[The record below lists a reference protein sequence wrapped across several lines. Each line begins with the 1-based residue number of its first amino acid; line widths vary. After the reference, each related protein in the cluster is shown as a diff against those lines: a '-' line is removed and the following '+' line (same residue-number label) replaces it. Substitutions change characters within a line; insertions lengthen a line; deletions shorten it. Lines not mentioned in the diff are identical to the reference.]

1 MELVRGLHNLQPRHC
16 GCALTIGNFDGVH
29 LGHQAMLDTLGLA
42 AQRLGVPPVL
52 LTFEPHPLEALR
64 PEQAPTRLTP
74 LRDKLAALAETP
86 LQRVVVARFGAV
98 LAGMSAEAFV
108 DELLIGRLGVRHLLI
123 GDDFRFGRARR
134 GDYAMLAEASR
145 RHGFELDR
153 LETLATE
160 DGERISSTRVR
171 AALAAGDLGE
181 AEDLLG
187 RPYTLS
193 GRVVRG
199 DAIGRRL
206 GFPTANIAFR
216 ANQRP
221 ALGGIFTVSVEGV
234 ADRPL
239 PGVANVGTRP
249 AVGGKRHL
257 LEVHLLDWQGRLYGC
272 HLQVRFLQR
281 LREEWHFDSLD
292 ALSAQIGRDVDQA
305 RALFNDNPL
314 SDPTPR
320 TAT

>member
-1 MELVRGLHNLQPRHC
+1 MELVRGLHNLQPRHH

-29 LGHQAMLDTLGLA
+29 LGHQAMLDTLCINA
-42 AQRLGVPPVL
+42 ERLGVPPAL

-64 PEQAPTRLTP
+64 PEQAPTRITP
-74 LRDKLAALAETP
+74 LRDKLAALADTP
-86 LQRVVVARFGAV
+86 LARVLVARFGPD
-98 LAGMSAEAFV
+98 LSGMSAEAFI
-108 DELLIGRLGVRHLLI
+108 ETLLIERLGVRFLLI
-123 GDDFRFGRARR
+123 GDDFRFGRARA
-134 GDYAMLAEASR
+134 GDFSMLAAAAE

-171 AALAAGDLGE
+171 GALAEGDLAE

-187 RPYTLS
+187 RPYELS

-199 DAIGRRL
+199 DAIGRQL
-206 GFPTANIAFR
+206 GFRTANIAFR
-216 ANQRP
+216 PNQRP

-239 PGVANVGTRP
+239 PAVANVGTRP
-249 AVGGKRHL
+249 AVGGRKHL
-257 LEVHLLDWQGRLYGC
+257 LEVHLLDWQGTLYGC
-272 HLQVRFLQR
+272 HLKVRFLQR
-281 LREEWHFDSLD
+281 LRAEWHFDSLD

-305 RALFNDNPL
+305 QALFAENPL
-314 SDPTPR
+314 
-320 TAT
+320 

>member
-1 MELVRGLHNLQPRHC
+1 MELVRGLHNLQPRHH

-29 LGHQAMLDTLGLA
+29 LGHQAMLDTLCINA
-42 AQRLGVPPVL
+42 ERLGVPPAL

-64 PEQAPTRLTP
+64 PEQAPTRITP
-74 LRDKLAALAETP
+74 LRDKLAALADTP
-86 LQRVVVARFGAV
+86 LARVLVARFGPD
-98 LAGMSAEAFV
+98 LSGMSAESFI
-108 DELLIGRLGVRHLLI
+108 ETLLIERLGVRFLLI
-123 GDDFRFGRARR
+123 GDDFRFGRARA
-134 GDYAMLAEASR
+134 GDFNMLAAAAE

-171 AALAAGDLGE
+171 GALAEGDLAE

-187 RPYTLS
+187 RPYELS

-199 DAIGRRL
+199 DAIGRQL
-206 GFPTANIAFR
+206 GFRTANIAFR
-216 ANQRP
+216 PNQRP

-239 PGVANVGTRP
+239 PAVANVGTRP
-249 AVGGKRHL
+249 AVGGRKHL
-257 LEVHLLDWQGRLYGC
+257 LEVHLLDWQGTLYGC
-272 HLQVRFLQR
+272 HLKVRFLQR
-281 LREEWHFDSLD
+281 LRAEWHFDSLD

-305 RALFNDNPL
+305 QALFAENPL
-314 SDPTPR
+314 
-320 TAT
+320 